1 MSRLPSRSDDH
12 GQGSASGALF
22 ASHSRHVMIDRLR
35 RQIVLTPNSTL
46 SSQRSGVASWPSE
59 HPEASQALPML
70 PCFNPVQYIELQHTT
85 FVSAVTYLLSSLGC
99 LPLTNQNP

>member
-1 MSRLPSRSDDH
+1 
-12 GQGSASGALF
+12 
-22 ASHSRHVMIDRLR
+22 MIDRLR
-35 RQIVLTPNSTL
+35 RQIALTPNSTL